1 LEGDFIMLLS
11 IKEKMYEKI
20 LLFCAMASTLVVI
33 LVGLFVFL
41 QGYPLLEK
49 RGFLSFLLGRDWLPG
64 EGVFGILPMV
74 IGTLAVTLGALIIG
88 VPLGVMTAVFLAEYA
103 PGGIALWTRRAVEL
117 LAGIPSVVYGLFG
130 MTVIV
135 PLVRYIAVYWFE
147 GILSPEMRTGFGII
161 AASLVLGIMILPTIV
176 SISEDA
182 LRAVPNEYKEGSFA
196 LGVSRW
202 QTIIY
207 NTLPAARTG
216 IMAGVVLGMGRAIGE
231 TMAILM
237 VAGNAPAVPRS
248 IFSPT
253 RTLSGNIGL
262 EMGYAAG
269 EHAQALF
276 ATGIVLFL
284 VIMLLNSFALL
295 ASGMDEDI
303 VEHPDF
309 AGLSISLK
317 SLWSK

>member
-1 LEGDFIMLLS
+1 
-11 IKEKMYEKI
+11 
-20 LLFCAMASTLVVI
+20 
-33 LVGLFVFL
+33 
-41 QGYPLLEK
+41 
-49 RGFLSFLLGRDWLPG
+49 
-64 EGVFGILPMV
+64 
-74 IGTLAVTLGALIIG
+74 
-88 VPLGVMTAVFLAEYA
+88 
-103 PGGIALWTRRAVEL
+103 
-117 LAGIPSVVYGLFG
+117 

-295 ASGMDEDI
+295 IGGKGVRSG
-303 VEHPDF
+303 
-309 AGLSISLK
+309 
-317 SLWSK
+317 

>member
-1 LEGDFIMLLS
+1 MLVS
-11 IKEKMYEKI
+11 MKEKMYEKI

-295 ASGMDEDI
+295 IGGKGVRSG
-303 VEHPDF
+303 
-309 AGLSISLK
+309 
-317 SLWSK
+317 

>member
-1 LEGDFIMLLS
+1 MLVS
-11 IKEKMYEKI
+11 MKEKMYEKI

-49 RGFLSFLLGRDWLPG
+49 TGFLSFFLGKDWLPG

-147 GILSPEMRTGFGII
+147 GILSPEMRTGFGIL

-202 QTIIY
+202 QTIIH

-269 EHAQALF
+269 KHAQALF

-295 ASGMDEDI
+295 IGGKGVRSG
-303 VEHPDF
+303 
-309 AGLSISLK
+309 
-317 SLWSK
+317 

>member
-1 LEGDFIMLLS
+1 MVLSLKERFYSKLL
-11 IKEKMYEKI
+11 
-20 LLFCAMASTLVVI
+20 LLCAMASTLVVV

-49 RGFLSFLLGRDWLPG
+49 TGFFSFLIGREWLPG

-74 IGTLAVTLGALIIG
+74 AGTLAVTLGALIIG
-88 VPLGVMTAVFLAEYA
+88 VPLGVTTAVFLAEYA
-103 PGGIALWTRRAVEL
+103 PGIVALWTRRAVEL

-135 PLVRYIAVYWFE
+135 PLVRYIAVHWL
-147 GILSPEMRTGFGII
+147 GGVLSPEMKTGFGIL

-182 LRAVPNEYKEGSFA
+182 LRAVPREYKEGSYA
-196 LGVSRW
+196 LGVPRW
-202 QTIIY
+202 QTIIH

-237 VAGNAPAVPRS
+237 VAGNAPALPRS
-248 IFSPT
+248 IFSPA

-262 EMGYAAG
+262 EMAYASG

-276 ATGIVLFL
+276 ATGVVLFL

-295 ASGMDEDI
+295 IAGKGVSGR
-303 VEHPDF
+303 
-309 AGLSISLK
+309 
-317 SLWSK
+317 